1 MFLFTMSNSSVSL
14 VPARCCLRVLLL
26 LFSPSSQPTPNE
38 GIGGAPRDVTAL
50 YVSRSD
56 ARRHA
61 CEAWVLPRNR
71 EVRLTALRR
80 GVVGPGP
87 PSCPGTGLWPG

>member
-1 MFLFTMSNSSVSL
+1 
-14 VPARCCLRVLLL
+14 
-26 LFSPSSQPTPNE
+26 
-38 GIGGAPRDVTAL
+38 L

-80 GVVGPGP
+80 GVVGPAP
-87 PSCPGTGLWPG
+87 PSCPGTGLWPGWREGPASPWHCCQAAVPGFSYPRLPSAGDATSRSAFRIAS